1 MLRYTPA
8 LNLNARVVLRVLYAL
23 RTPAPHAGD
32 RLAKAVTFHKR
43 RVLRAHVAMHGR
55 VPTQAEWGAV
65 GGARGGEQPGADYV

>member
-43 RVLRAHVAMHGR
+43 VLRAHITGM
-55 VPTQAEWGAV
+55 GAL
-65 GGARGGEQPGADYV
+65 GGVLEAKSRTAPCPR